1 MNARRIA
8 SRTFDLTKHAA
19 TLAPAGLAVVGAAA
33 VLTIGTAVVAHEPP
47 APRQSVSVVTTTPA
61 TQDTINLPIR
71 PCTEDGTVDYSCY
84 WDAATMGNGEGNS
97 YVVDDKGHVIYLD
110 ARLNDIAER
119 VEFNGEQAAQGKELW
134 GTYDG
139 HRFCWAK
146 VGDTS
151 YITCFDGYK
160 TTT

>member
-1 MNARRIA
+1 M
-8 SRTFDLTKHAA
+8 TKHAA
-19 TLAPAGLAVVGAAA
+19 AFASTGLAVVGAAA
-33 VLTIGTAVVAHEPP
+33 VLTIGTAVVTHEPP
-47 APRQSVSVVTTTPA
+47 ASAQSVTVVTTT
-61 TQDTINLPIR
+61 QDTIGLPTR
-71 PCTEDGTVDYSCY
+71 PCTDDGTVDYACY
-84 WDAATMGNGEGNS
+84 WDAATMGNGEGSS
-97 YVVDDKGHVIYLD
+97 YVVDDRGHVIYLD
-110 ARLNDIAER
+110 PRLNGTAER
-119 VEFNGEQAAQGKELW
+119 VAFNDRQAAQGKELW